1 VGRPSASGVGSI
13 ASAASLPERAF
24 DRSGPA
30 AHPPGSTVTPSQP
43 AGPDVGPCAHPGDAP
58 GEMMTAVTRLRT
70 DLRSHRTVDERES
83 FSMAIMLAELDR
95 LPRPFDEGADLT
107 HVTASAIVV
116 GTRGVVLHQHRRL
129 NRWLQPGG
137 HLEPGETPE
146 EAVIRECVEETGL
159 AVRHPTGGAVRIHVD
174 VHEAAERHV
183 HLDLRYL
190 VSAPDADPSP
200 APGESQD
207 VAWFTWEDAVDL
219 ADEALVGAL
228 VATRSLIEASRTAPS
243 AESERSGRWPSRS
256 TP

>member
-1 VGRPSASGVGSI
+1 MRPA
-13 ASAASLPERAF
+13 
-24 DRSGPA
+24 
-30 AHPPGSTVTPSQP
+30 
-43 AGPDVGPCAHPGDAP
+43 
-58 GEMMTAVTRLRT
+58 AVTRLRT
-70 DLRSHRTVDERES
+70 DLHSHPPLDEREALS
-83 FSMAIMLAELDR
+83 KAIMLAELDR

-116 GTRGVVLHQHRRL
+116 GSRGVVLHRHRRL

-159 AVRHPTGGAVRIHVD
+159 AVEHPSGGAVRIHVD
-174 VHEAAERHV
+174 VHRAAARHV

-190 VSAPDADPSP
+190 VFAPDADPTP

-207 VAWFTWEDAVDL
+207 VAWFTWADATAL
-219 ADEALVGAL
+219 ADEALEGAL
-228 VATRSLIEASRTAPS
+228 VATRSLIDASRAAPS
-243 AESERSGRWPSRS
+243 AESERRGRWPSRS

>member
-1 VGRPSASGVGSI
+1 MGRPSASGVGST
-13 ASAASLPERAF
+13 ASAASLPDRAF
-24 DRSGPA
+24 DLRA
-30 AHPPGSTVTPSQP
+30 AANPPGSTVTPRQS
-43 AGPDVGPCAHPGDAP
+43 AGPDAGPCPHPEDTP
-58 GEMMTAVTRLRT
+58 GEPKAAVRRLRT
-70 DLRSHRTVDERES
+70 ALRSHRPVDERES
-83 FSMAIMLAELDR
+83 FSKAIMLAELDR

-116 GTRGVVLHQHRRL
+116 GPRGVVLHRHRRL

-146 EAVIRECVEETGL
+146 DAVIRECVEETGL
-159 AVRHPTGGAVRIHVD
+159 AVEHPTGGAVLIHVD
-174 VHEAAERHV
+174 VHQAAERHV

-190 VSAPDADPSP
+190 VTAPDADPSP
-200 APGESQD
+200 APGESPD
-207 VAWFTWEDAVDL
+207 VACFTWEDAADL

-243 AESERSGRWPSRS
+243 AESERRGQWPSRS